1 MRKANKN
8 QYVIQPR
15 ANNEKFIKNL
25 SRKILTDH
33 ETALLA
39 KGLKFIP
46 TPPVPASHKSLLKDF
61 QVFTRYMRLQ
71 YIFADSAGKPHP
83 FHVKSNWQPPPQP
96 SVALESFLER
106 TKFEIASI
114 IFSNEKDNLSA
125 QQREALKTL
134 SANKEIN
141 LKKADKG
148 TTTIIMDTRQKIQE
162 GLEQVSNENFYKPLE
177 TSIVSSTAVK
187 VGNIVKTLFDKGHID
202 NMTYKWLSSGQNPPR
217 IPEFYTLTKIHKN
230 TPVGRP
236 IVSGSSGPTERN
248 SCFVDSLLQ
257 PIAQKQESYIKDTT
271 HFINFIE
278 NTPLPDGAVL
288 ATLDVYSLYTNIP
301 QEEGIE
307 VVCQYYQEHYQSK
320 TPIPKQSLGDLM
332 RLILK
337 EHSFK
342 FNDKHYLQTHGIAM
356 GTKMAVAFAVIFMA
370 HIEKQLLALS
380 PHKPLIWKRFI
391 DDIFS
396 VWTLPKAEI
405 NNFIV
410 FANSFHTTIKF
421 THEMSSEKIVF
432 LDTEVFKG
440 PRFITDKILDVQTHF
455 KPTET
460 FQYTHFS
467 SCHPLSVKK
476 GFVKREALRLL
487 RTNSVKESF
496 ELKKLQFL
504 TRLLERGYPK
514 SFAEDILTEIKF
526 SMRNTALQNKPK
538 TSKKFIPFVTTFNP
552 ATPNLKKILIKHW
565 HLIAGN
571 HNLARIFKNPS
582 MVAYRKDKSLKDYLV
597 RARIPSL

>member
-1 MRKANKN
+1 
-8 QYVIQPR
+8 
-15 ANNEKFIKNL
+15 
-25 SRKILTDH
+25 
-33 ETALLA
+33 
-39 KGLKFIP
+39 
-46 TPPVPASHKSLLKDF
+46 
-61 QVFTRYMRLQ
+61 MRLQ

-96 SVALESFLER
+96 SVALESYLER

-114 IFSNEKDNLSA
+114 IFSNEKDHLSA
-125 QQREALKTL
+125 QQREA
-134 SANKEIN
+134 
-141 LKKADKG
+141 
-148 TTTIIMDTRQKIQE
+148 R
-162 GLEQVSNENFYKPLE
+162 
-177 TSIVSSTAVK
+177 
-187 VGNIVKTLFDKGHID
+187 HID

-236 IVSGSSGPTERN
+236 IVSDSSGPTERI

-288 ATLDVYSLYTNIP
+288 ATLDVCSLYTNIP

-337 EHSFK
+337 ENSFK

-396 VWTLPKAEI
+396 VWALPKVEI

-476 GFVKREALRLL
+476 GFVKGEALRLL
-487 RTNSVKESF
+487 RTNSVNKESF

-526 SMRNTALQNKPK
+526 SMRNTPLQNKPK
-538 TSKKFIPFVTTFNP
+538 TSKKIIPFVTTFNP

-571 HNLARIFKNPS
+571 HNLARIFKNPP